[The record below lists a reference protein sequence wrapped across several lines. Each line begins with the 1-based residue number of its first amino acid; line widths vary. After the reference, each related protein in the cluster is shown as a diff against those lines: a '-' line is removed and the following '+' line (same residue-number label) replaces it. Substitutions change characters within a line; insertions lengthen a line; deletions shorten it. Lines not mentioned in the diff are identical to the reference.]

1 MPPKSAKK
9 QPLTFAQLAAYDDIL
24 TDALVD
30 HTFYWTTIPK
40 NRPSYHASRGVKQDE
55 VTKIVKD
62 HVILEPNVKLAEEKM
77 LATDGLKRFCNGL
90 KTPKEKDDF
99 RAHLRRYLSIYLPDC
114 PFEVNSTNRYTI
126 FTHEASVTA
135 RRPIRKNEIIK
146 ALCGIQVV
154 ISPAEEAEIAKRKK
168 DFSIVI
174 SSRSKSTS
182 LFMGPARFANHDCGA
197 NARLKT
203 ADQSIMEV
211 QALRNIEVG
220 EEITVTY
227 GDNYFG
233 EDNCECLC
241 RTCELSRVNGWA
253 GDEADGNRGFEKS
266 IEEDQGPPAGYSLRR
281 RRRDGS
287 TSRAISRDSSVT
299 PDLRPRIR
307 KTRSKAQL
315 YTSDRASTVDSE
327 ASGNLTAKRKREL
340 DTLASPPFT
349 PAKRQK
355 IASGLSE
362 MVMADLP
369 PPASMST
376 PPESSVGQLS
386 RQSSVFESGT
396 SEQLVESSDATTPEH
411 DSSDSSTPPPKSG
424 VDEMGPQPVTS
435 SLEPTRN
442 GSQGLVRKPSLKGA
456 SCAGTS
462 TSTPSSSRA
471 VELGSPSDVML
482 MPPSRPST
490 REKVSMMQ
498 GSEASTE
505 ATVVKAEAFEPNA
518 VTVVNSVEADL
529 ASVNAGE
536 VARIASKIALST
548 ETDIKPE
555 PSNTAAPCE
564 TTLDNGAS
572 SRSKKARGD
581 EIDRPCQQGQ
591 SRKRIPGDY
600 TLTPVLLSEPMTAW
614 VHCSNCATAFVQR
627 DAYYTRANCPRCER
641 HSILYGYVWPK
652 TEPEGSDDDE
662 ERVLDHRTVHRFLDP
677 EDEAKVRGR
686 KLSAWLVN
694 KKLAEAKAAEA
705 AEAAKN
711 KKTQKKQP
719 AKVVKK
725 AVSKTTMTTA
735 TKVTKVAS
743 KASSV
748 FGRVTKAGSAVSEGP
763 KAGKGSPATL
773 SKKTINSKVDHGET
787 VGDSIT
793 SSASP
798 TADKGDCTTSAA
810 LAQQLGAYTDTK
822 FALVDEDEPEQEG
835 GDNNARGKID
845 ERKESSVL
853 RQRRLSLDSAG
864 NRRRSGRAYTLI
876 NVTTVSSSRDFDSP
890 LRLKEYGDKEAMASR
905 PEMNWPSIDENCRF
919 CPSKK
924 VRYTTLQT
932 RGADEGS
939 TVFYFCEG
947 CSQK

>member
-62 HVILEPNVKLAEEKM
+62 HVILQPNVKLAEEKM

-241 RTCELSRVNGWA
+241 RTCELGRVNGWA
-253 GDEADGNRGFEKS
+253 GDEGDGNGGFEKS
-266 IEEDQGPPAGYSLRR
+266 IEEDQGTPAGYSLRR

-287 TSRAISRDSSVT
+287 TSRAMSRDSSVT

-315 YTSDRASTVDSE
+315 NTSDRASTVDSE
-327 ASGNLTAKRKREL
+327 ASGNQTAKRKREL

-362 MVMADLP
+362 MMTADLL

-386 RQSSVFESGT
+386 RQSSVFERGT
-396 SEQLVESSDATTPEH
+396 SEQLVESSDVTTPEH
-411 DSSDSSTPPPKSG
+411 DSSESSTPPPKSD
-424 VDEMGPQPVTS
+424 VDEDGSQPVAPA
-435 SLEPTRN
+435 LAATRD
-442 GSQGLVRKPSLKGA
+442 GSQGLIQKPSLKGI

-462 TSTPSSSRA
+462 TTTPSSSRA
-471 VELGSPSDVML
+471 VELYSPSDVML
-482 MPPSRPST
+482 MPQSRPST
-490 REKVSMMQ
+490 REKLTRSQVADES
-498 GSEASTE
+498 AD
-505 ATVVKAEAFEPNA
+505 ATVVKAEVSETSTI
-518 VTVVNSVEADL
+518 TVVNSVEGDST
-529 ASVNAGE
+529 SVSAGE
-536 VARIASKIALST
+536 VARISGKIASSSEPDTKSESST
-548 ETDIKPE
+548 A
-555 PSNTAAPCE
+555 SPCD
-564 TTLDNGAS
+564 TTLDTGAI
-572 SRSKKARGD
+572 SRSKQARQDDKD
-581 EIDRPCQQGQ
+581 EPSQRGQ
-591 SRKRIPGDY
+591 SKKRMPGDY

-694 KKLAEAKAAEA
+694 KKLAEAKAAEV

-711 KKTQKKQP
+711 KKKQP
-719 AKVVKK
+719 SKVVKK
-725 AVSKTTMTTA
+725 VASKTTITAA
-735 TKVTKVAS
+735 TKVKKAAS
-743 KASSV
+743 TASV
-748 FGRVTKAGSAVSEGP
+748 FGRVTKAGSGVSEGL
-763 KAGKGSPATL
+763 KTSKTSPATL
-773 SKKTINSKVDHGET
+773 SKKSANSEVDHGEA

-793 SSASP
+793 SSASSA
-798 TADKGDCTTSAA
+798 ADSADCTTQMAI
-810 LAQQLGAYTDTK
+810 AQQLGAYVDTK
-822 FALVDEDEPEQEG
+822 FGLDDEGMSDQEDVDHC
-835 GDNNARGKID
+835 AKGKID
-845 ERKESSVL
+845 ERKQSSVL
-853 RQRRLSLDSAG
+853 QQRRLSLDSAG
-864 NRRRSGRAYTLI
+864 NRRRSGRACKASAKATAAAALA
-876 NVTTVSSSRDFDSP
+876 TV
-890 LRLKEYGDKEAMASR
+890 
-905 PEMNWPSIDENCRF
+905 
-919 CPSKK
+919 
-924 VRYTTLQT
+924 
-932 RGADEGS
+932 GS
-939 TVFYFCEG
+939 D
-947 CSQK
+947 

>member
-62 HVILEPNVKLAEEKM
+62 HVILDPNVKLAEEKM

-253 GDEADGNRGFEKS
+253 GDEGDGSGGFEKS
-266 IEEDQGPPAGYSLRR
+266 IEEDQGYSLRR

-287 TSRAISRDSSVT
+287 TSRAMSRDSSVT

-307 KTRSKAQL
+307 KTRSKVQL
-315 YTSDRASTVDSE
+315 NTSDRASTVDSE
-327 ASGNLTAKRKREL
+327 ASGNLSAKRKRDL
-340 DTLASPPFT
+340 DILASPPFT

-362 MVMADLP
+362 MMTADLL

-396 SEQLVESSDATTPEH
+396 SEQLVESSDVTTPEH
-411 DSSDSSTPPPKSG
+411 DSSDSNTPPPKSD
-424 VDEMGPQPVTS
+424 VDEAGPQLLVPALAEIRS
-435 SLEPTRN
+435 
-442 GSQGLVRKPSLKGA
+442 GSQGLVQKPSLEGI

-462 TSTPSSSRA
+462 TTTPSSSRA
-471 VELGSPSDVML
+471 VEPYSPSDVML
-482 MPPSRPST
+482 MPQSRPST
-490 REKVSMMQ
+490 REKVTMSQ
-498 GSEASTE
+498 VSEESAD
-505 ATVVKAEAFEPNA
+505 ATVVKVEVSETNTI
-518 VTVVNSVEADL
+518 TVVNSVEADPT
-529 ASVNAGE
+529 SVSGGE
-536 VARIASKIALST
+536 VAPISGKTASSSG
-548 ETDIKPE
+548 TDAKSE
-555 PSNTAAPCE
+555 SSNTASPCD
-564 TTLDNGAS
+564 TTLDSGAG
-572 SRSKKARGD
+572 SRSKASEDDKDQPA
-581 EIDRPCQQGQ
+581 QQGQ
-591 SRKRIPGDY
+591 SNKRMPGDY

-652 TEPEGSDDDE
+652 TEPDGADDDE

-694 KKLAEAKAAEA
+694 KKLAEAKAAEV

-711 KKTQKKQP
+711 KKKQP

-725 AVSKTTMTTA
+725 VVSKTTVTTA
-735 TKVTKVAS
+735 KKVVKKATS
-743 KASSV
+743 KASM
-748 FGRVTKAGSAVSEGP
+748 FGRVTKAGSGVSEGS
-763 KAGKGSPATL
+763 KAGNTSSSNL
-773 SKKTINSKVDHGET
+773 SRKTANSEVDHGET

-793 SSASP
+793 SASSA
-798 TADKGDCTTSAA
+798 ADKADCTTQSA
-810 LAQQLGAYTDTK
+810 LEQQLGAYVDSK
-822 FALVDEDEPEQEG
+822 FGLNDEDGPDQEDG
-835 GDNNARGKID
+835 AHNAKDKID

-853 RQRRLSLDSAG
+853 QQRRLSLDASG
-864 NRRRSGRAYTLI
+864 NRRRSGRAC
-876 NVTTVSSSRDFDSP
+876 
-890 LRLKEYGDKEAMASR
+890 KASAKATAAAA
-905 PEMNWPSIDENCRF
+905 S
-919 CPSKK
+919 
-924 VRYTTLQT
+924 V
-932 RGADEGS
+932 AVGS
-939 TVFYFCEG
+939 D
-947 CSQK
+947 

>member
-1 MPPKSAKK
+1 
-9 QPLTFAQLAAYDDIL
+9 
-24 TDALVD
+24 
-30 HTFYWTTIPK
+30 
-40 NRPSYHASRGVKQDE
+40 
-55 VTKIVKD
+55 
-62 HVILEPNVKLAEEKM
+62 M

-253 GDEADGNRGFEKS
+253 GDEGDGGFEKS
-266 IEEDQGPPAGYSLRR
+266 IEGDQGTPAGYSLRR

-287 TSRAISRDSSVT
+287 TSRAMSRDSSVT

-315 YTSDRASTVDSE
+315 NTLDRASTVDSE
-327 ASGNLTAKRKREL
+327 ASGNLTGKRKREL

-362 MVMADLP
+362 MITADLL

-396 SEQLVESSDATTPEH
+396 SERLVESSDVTTPEH
-411 DSSDSSTPPPKSG
+411 DSSDSSTPPPKSNVEEAG
-424 VDEMGPQPVTS
+424 TQQVATD
-435 SLEPTRN
+435 LAAPTN
-442 GSQGLVRKPSLKGA
+442 GSHGLVRKPSLKDI
-456 SCAGTS
+456 SCAGVS
-462 TSTPSSSRA
+462 TTTPSSSRA
-471 VELGSPSDVML
+471 VELYSPSDVML
-482 MPPSRPST
+482 MPQSRPST
-490 REKVSMMQ
+490 RENVSRTQ
-498 GSEASTE
+498 VPQESADT
-505 ATVVKAEAFEPNA
+505 TVIKAEVSETSTI
-518 VTVVNSVEADL
+518 TVINSVEADPT
-529 ASVNAGE
+529 SVIPGE
-536 VARIASKIALST
+536 VAQTASKIDSSSESDT
-548 ETDIKPE
+548 K
-555 PSNTAAPCE
+555 SQSSKTASPCD
-564 TTLDNGAS
+564 TTLDSGAS
-572 SRSKKARGD
+572 SRSKKAEEED
-581 EIDRPCQQGQ
+581 DDQPSQQGQ
-591 SRKRIPGDY
+591 SKKRIPGDY

-711 KKTQKKQP
+711 KKNQKKQP

-725 AVSKTTMTTA
+725 VVSKTTTTTG
-735 TKVTKVAS
+735 TKIKNVAS
-743 KASSV
+743 KASV
-748 FGRVTKAGSAVSEGP
+748 FGRVTKARFGVSEGP
-763 KAGKGSPATL
+763 KAGKTSPGTL
-773 SKKTINSKVDHGET
+773 SKKTANPEVDNGEAF
-787 VGDSIT
+787 GDSIT
-793 SSASP
+793 SSASS
-798 TADKGDCTTSAA
+798 AANKADCTTQVS
-810 LAQQLGAYTDTK
+810 LAQQLGAYTDSK
-822 FALVDEDEPEQEG
+822 FGLDVEEG
-835 GDNNARGKID
+835 LDQAELN
-845 ERKESSVL
+845 ESSVL
-853 RQRRLSLDSAG
+853 QQRRPSLDSTG
-864 NRRRSGRAYTLI
+864 NRRRSGRACKASAKATAAAAA
-876 NVTTVSSSRDFDSP
+876 VTV
-890 LRLKEYGDKEAMASR
+890 
-905 PEMNWPSIDENCRF
+905 
-919 CPSKK
+919 
-924 VRYTTLQT
+924 
-932 RGADEGS
+932 GS
-939 TVFYFCEG
+939 D
-947 CSQK
+947 